1 MHFPSILDQYI
12 GKMQKFSKKK
22 VILGCLSGHLVLC
35 YEFTNSA
42 FTRFTVT
49 GKKFQKHIL
58 LWLGFCTQ
66 NSYIIGAFADNIF
79 QLITQYLAKI
89 LGGESGFF
97 RVRTWVADT
106 YMPKRPRTQ
115 KNFGFG
121 CTLAH
126 SLIVGE
132 YLEKKFNWWIMTW
145 PTFIVLEVFFWVRK
159 KGKLEICCKNHK

>member
-1 MHFPSILDQYI
+1 MVFLNLLDQYI

-22 VILGCLSGHLVLC
+22 VILGWGGGHLVLP

-106 YMPKRPRTQ
+106 YIPKRPRT
-115 KNFGFG
+115 KKIFGFG

-145 PTFIVLEVFFWVRK
+145 PTFIVLEVFFFGAK
-159 KGKLEICCKNHK
+159 KGKIRNLL